1 MDATHLHMELLHT
14 CETGTVS
21 VELQRRILDHALRNR
36 ANGVLVALLARTDL
50 DAGIDRAIGDTRDI
64 GVLTAWLLRDGRK
77 PDEIV
82 GRIATETR
90 VAALSVIAETTGMP
104 EDAYAALAA
113 GRSGRVL
120 RALVAN
126 PAVGREPAREAVRGI
141 VTGKP
146 RTSGIQTTIDDI
158 ANLVNQSRHRR
169 DLWTTVGLHGSTLP
183 HAIAVLE
190 NTRPDGG
197 VIDRWSRSLEEL
209 HHHDDG
215 RWKEATGRFVSEIVS
230 CPLTLAQHARLLDA
244 VDRLLDGAGDRN
256 HRWVGELL
264 AGRAHLRAYDVDS
277 EQGIRS
283 LRHETR
289 PERAAALLEDLHPR
303 CTGHQFQ
310 RLACAAL
317 ANRALP
323 IEAIHA
329 LRHSLGV
336 PELGS
341 LAGRIVAE
349 GRRDLLH
356 AWLDEYKK
364 SIHPPVMLS
373 FIPDRDEAL
382 ETYLD
387 HLAEHGTNW
396 PGWTLST
403 RIVHERP
410 ALALAHVP
418 WRDLSGRAS
427 TQPPVAN
434 LLAERIGRELADQ
447 EHWEAFET
455 LGPTFEGTFDE
466 LVDVIASLS

>member
-1 MDATHLHMELLHT
+1 MDTTHLHMELLRT
-14 CETGTVS
+14 CETGTMS
-21 VELQRRILDHALRNR
+21 VELQRRILDHAMRNR
-36 ANGVLVALLARTDL
+36 ANGVLALLLARTDL
-50 DAGIDRAIGDTRDI
+50 DGEIDRAIGDTRDI
-64 GVLTAWLLRDGRK
+64 GVLTSWLLRDGRK

-104 EDAYAALAA
+104 ENAYDALATNQ
-113 GRSGRVL
+113 SGRVL

-126 PAVGREPAREAVRGI
+126 PTVGREPARRAVRGI
-141 VTGKP
+141 VTGRP

-169 DLWTTVGLHGSTLP
+169 DLWRTVGLHSSTLP

-190 NTRPDGG
+190 NTRPDGD
-197 VIDRWSRSLEEL
+197 VIDRWSRSLEDL

-215 RWKEATGRFVSEIVS
+215 RWKDATGRFVSEIVS
-230 CPLTLAQHARLLDA
+230 CPLTPAQHARLLGA
-244 VDRLLDGAGDRN
+244 VDRLLDGGRN
-256 HRWVGELL
+256 HRWGGELL
-264 AGRAHLRAYDVDS
+264 VGRSYLQTYDVDS

-289 PERAAALLEDLHPR
+289 PERASALLKDLHPR

-317 ANRALP
+317 ANQALP
-323 IEAIHA
+323 VEAIHA

-356 AWLDEYKK
+356 AWLDEYRK
-364 SIHPPVMLS
+364 SVHPPVMLS

-387 HLAEHGTNW
+387 HLVGHGTRW

-403 RIVHERP
+403 RLVHERP
-410 ALALAHVP
+410 ELALAHVG
-418 WRDLSGRAS
+418 WRDLSGMVSA
-427 TQPPVAN
+427 QPPVAN
-434 LLAERIGRELADQ
+434 LLAERIGRELADH
-447 EHWEAFET
+447 EHWEAFEA